1 MKLIRGFA
9 MLCIGFYSHAQEMK
23 EHIVLN
29 GETILAISKS
39 YNIDPSEIYRYNRF
53 ALEGI
58 NEGMTLKFPT
68 PVSFE
73 PVIIEP
79 TINEIDTNELII
91 EEETST
97 KIETPIATIK
107 VVSEV
112 KEIIKESKKEFRA
125 ALKYTVQQGETLYS
139 LSKRFEVSLPELY
152 ESNPGLKE
160 KGLQAR
166 QILNIPASGTV
177 FENSEISVNTINY
190 IDKESQTSKHLVKKG
205 ETLFGLAKQYGIN
218 IEKLKKDNENL
229 LKNGL
234 QIGQTLII
242 NK

>member
-1 MKLIRGFA
+1 
-9 MLCIGFYSHAQEMK
+9 
-23 EHIVLN
+23 
-29 GETILAISKS
+29 
-39 YNIDPSEIYRYNRF
+39 
-53 ALEGI
+53 
-58 NEGMTLKFPT
+58 
-68 PVSFE
+68 
-73 PVIIEP
+73 
-79 TINEIDTNELII
+79 
-91 EEETST
+91 
-97 KIETPIATIK
+97 K

-139 LSKRFEVSLPELY
+139 LSKRFEVTIPDLY

-177 FENSEISVNTINY
+177 FENSEISMNTNNHIAS
-190 IDKESQTSKHLVKKG
+190 KSQTTKHLVKKG